1 MKRSISQ
8 VIDNEWE
15 TCRECL
21 LTFIIHEGHC
31 GDVSTHENP
40 RHKSAEGTLEAISV
54 TTSYVKKI
62 VYEEDD
68 VAHTAAESA
77 FIITMKQALLF
88 RINGCLPELI

>member
-1 MKRSISQ
+1 M
-8 VIDNEWE
+8 NEKHVENAYWH
-15 TCRECL
+15 L
-21 LTFIIHEGHC
+21 L
-31 GDVSTHENP
+31 STRGTVVMSVTTWKP
-40 RHKSAEGTLEAISV
+40 KTQICWRTLEAISV

-62 VYEEDD
+62 VYEGDD